1 MSQEK
6 RQPNVLFIMADQFRG
21 DYMSCVGGPA
31 RTPNLDAI
39 AEEGVVF
46 TQCSTCA
53 PLCVPARIG
62 LFSGKYAHT
71 TGAWDNE
78 KFILSSDANIWSKQL
93 RSLGYATSL
102 FGKTHLH
109 GTAVP

>member
-39 AEEGVVF
+39 AKEGFVF

-53 PLCVPARIG
+53 PL
-62 LFSGKYAHT
+62 
-71 TGAWDNE
+71 
-78 KFILSSDANIWSKQL
+78 
-93 RSLGYATSL
+93 
-102 FGKTHLH
+102 
-109 GTAVP
+109 